1 MCPILS
7 PRISGHSVEF
17 HTSQRTADRVVVI
30 YAAATSWWSAVC
42 SPHFPCHRMRGR
54 SGRSFDLPKLTR
66 PRAASTG
73 QVVCRGYVRNA
84 VAAGLRSAYVSGEA
98 YKKNLAA
105 SWRSTCTLYRV
116 ERPKRRGVS
125 SRSRS
130 RSRSPLSSS
139 SLFTSPRRSRP
150 RPAIYQRLPLCS
162 RLTFFL
168 APVLLP
174 RLACPQPLPLLSS
187 YIPPA
192 AAANDEFL
200 RKTLRIEFRGE
211 LGVLV
216 LHPSIALS
224 SLLGFAIF
232 SAAFVL
238 ASFPRALQF
247 LFSSHQF
254 TP

>member
-1 MCPILS
+1 LCPILS

-130 RSRSPLSSS
+130 PLSSS
-139 SLFTSPRRSRP
+139 GCRLSQLVVHLSPPVSA
-150 RPAIYQRLPLCS
+150 PAIYQRLPLCS
-162 RLTFFL
+162 RLSFFL
-168 APVLLP
+168 APLTSP
-174 RLACPQPLPLLSS
+174 CPQPLPLLS
-187 YIPPA
+187 YLLQLLP
-192 AAANDEFL
+192 
-200 RKTLRIEFRGE
+200 T
-211 LGVLV
+211 
-216 LHPSIALS
+216 S
-224 SLLGFAIF
+224 S
-232 SAAFVL
+232 
-238 ASFPRALQF
+238 
-247 LFSSHQF
+247 
-254 TP
+254 